1 MRPIVPDGEE
11 VAPQGREVRVTV
23 DISRHSLL
31 ATLYLVKSL

>member
-11 VAPQGREVRVTV
+11 EAPRGRGVRVTV
-23 DISRHSLL
+23 DIAGHSLL